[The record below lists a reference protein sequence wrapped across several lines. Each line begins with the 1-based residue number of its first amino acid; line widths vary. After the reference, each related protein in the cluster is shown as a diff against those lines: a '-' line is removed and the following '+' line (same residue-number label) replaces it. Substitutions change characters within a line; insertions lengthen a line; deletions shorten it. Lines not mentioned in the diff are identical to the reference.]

1 MMSGISNEES
11 GLSVTVPQPTTSNI
25 CCYLLVSS
33 CSSRT
38 YIGATV
44 CIVRRVRQ
52 HNGNLA
58 GGARA
63 TTNFRP
69 WLLKAT
75 CVGFNSWREALQFE
89 WRWKRTSQS
98 RKRRGIIKGVQKRL
112 DRAAKLC
119 SSTRFNHIS
128 LEMHES

>member
-1 MMSGISNEES
+1 MMSSISDEES
-11 GLSVTVPQPTTSNI
+11 RLSITVPPPTTSNI
-25 CCYLLVSS
+25 CCYLLVSA

-63 TTNFRP
+63 TTNHRP

-75 CVGFNSWREALQFE
+75 CIGFNSWKEALQFE
-89 WRWKRTSQS
+89 WRWKHMSNS
-98 RKRRGIIKGVQKRL
+98 RRRRGIIKGVQKRVE
-112 DRAAKLC
+112 RAAELC
-119 SSTRFNHIS
+119 ASTRFSHIS
-128 LEMHES
+128 LEMHET